1 MKSINDDEENP
12 STNSLTMNIRMK
24 SLTDRSSE

>member
-24 SLTDRSSE
+24 IPDRRSG